1 MKCATGLL
9 RAYLDGAL
17 NTAERAE
24 VSAHLDTCQSCSKE
38 LAALQARRAA
48 VSVQFDMLEPAAG
61 QVPAPARALARFH
74 AEHRQSRPTLWTV
87 LQGAIT
93 MSNRTSSVNRWRPAA
108 IGVSVV
114 VILAILF
121 SFAPVREVAAD
132 FLGLFRVRKFAVI
145 PLDQQQIDR
154 LAVLAEQFDTDSF
167 GDPQITRPE
176 GPEQIVADAGQA
188 AALAGFNV
196 RTPDRLPEAAVLEKI
211 AVQAGPAMHFEIDRA
226 ALEIALQAAGARTN
240 GLPQTEKLAFDVDV
254 ASSVLQQYRLQPY
267 RLDGDLLDFLQ
278 VPSPAVSLPEGI
290 DPTALAETAFLFLG
304 MPADDARR
312 MAGSIDWSST
322 LVIPLPTEAA
332 QAREVSV
339 DGATGLLIESAEAE
353 ESKTALLWERDGIL
367 HFLSG
372 TNVDIRLLL
381 DMADSLK

>member
-1 MKCATGLL
+1 M
-9 RAYLDGAL
+9 
-17 NTAERAE
+17 
-24 VSAHLDTCQSCSKE
+24 
-38 LAALQARRAA
+38 
-48 VSVQFDMLEPAAG
+48 
-61 QVPAPARALARFH
+61 
-74 AEHRQSRPTLWTV
+74 
-87 LQGAIT
+87 
-93 MSNRTSSVNRWRPAA
+93 
-108 IGVSVV
+108 
-114 VILAILF
+114 
-121 SFAPVREVAAD
+121 
-132 FLGLFRVRKFAVI
+132 
-145 PLDQQQIDR
+145 
-154 LAVLAEQFDTDSF
+154 
-167 GDPQITRPE
+167 
-176 GPEQIVADAGQA
+176 
-188 AALAGFNV
+188 
-196 RTPDRLPEAAVLEKI
+196 
-211 AVQAGPAMHFEIDRA
+211 
-226 ALEIALQAAGARTN
+226 QAAGARTN